1 MGRQEATLIKPEQGL
16 LLEVTTSMYRL
27 TDYSQLVPWLALY
40 NVQCTSGEAG
50 GCRSWGERLPS
61 CLLFPKSPNSQVLL
75 PVLKGWLQISDSF
88 KSVISSPGVWLY
100 WVPGSWQKVA
110 GLLANMDTFPPPPCP
125 PPQLKIFHCLP
136 AYWRSWPCSQPPWAV
151 LPPPSI
157 LTDASS
163 MRSPRPEASSLTLE
177 MIDIHILVC
186 FDF

>member
-1 MGRQEATLIKPEQGL
+1 MGRQEATLITPEQGL

-27 TDYSQLVPWLALY
+27 TDYRQLVPWLALY
-40 NVQCTSGEAG
+40 NVHQVRLEAAG
-50 GCRSWGERLPS
+50 VEEKGSHLVFC
-61 CLLFPKSPNSQVLL
+61 FPNPPTLRCHCQYLRDGFRVLAL
-75 PVLKGWLQISDSF
+75 SNPWS
-88 KSVISSPGVWLY
+88 SSPGVWLY
-100 WVPGSWQKVA
+100 WVLSSWQKVA
-110 GLLANMDTFPPPPCP
+110 GLLANMITFPPPPCP

-136 AYWRSWPCSQPPWAV
+136 AYWPSWPCSQPPWGV

-163 MRSPRPEASSLTLE
+163 MMSPRPEASSLTLE